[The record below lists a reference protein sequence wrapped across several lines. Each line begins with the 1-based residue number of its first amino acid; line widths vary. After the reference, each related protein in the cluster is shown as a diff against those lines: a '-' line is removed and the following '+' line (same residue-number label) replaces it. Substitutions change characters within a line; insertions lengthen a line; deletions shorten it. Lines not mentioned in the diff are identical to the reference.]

1 MSETRSEN
9 SPEATTSTLRFK
21 ICMIGCYAVGK
32 TSLVEKF
39 VRSIYS
45 DEYHTTI
52 GVKIDKKNVQ
62 VGDQAA
68 TCMIWDIAGEDEF
81 YTVKTSYLRGMSGY
95 FLVVDGTRRETISI
109 AQRIYDRVQPNFPDV
124 PFLVL
129 ANKSDLQYEGQFREN
144 LGDSFADAVTVL
156 NTSAKTGENV
166 ESAFELLVEQM
177 LVNRSKN
184 A

>member
-1 MSETRSEN
+1 MVQPDSASNTDTA
-9 SPEATTSTLRFK
+9 SPVLRFK

-52 GVKIDKKNVQ
+52 GVKIDKKDVQ
-62 VGDQAA
+62 VGDQVS

-81 YTVKTSYLRGMSGY
+81 YTVKASYLRGMSGY
-95 FLVVDGTRRETISI
+95 FLVVDGTREETISV
-109 AQRIYDRVQPNFPDV
+109 AQKIYDRIQPNFPDV
-124 PFLVL
+124 PFVIL
-129 ANKSDLQYEGQFREN
+129 ANKADLQPEGSFREN

-156 NTSAKTGENV
+156 NTSAKTGQNV
-166 ESAFELLVEQM
+166 ESAFEILVEQM
-177 LVNRSKN
+177 LVNRSNN

>member
-1 MSETRSEN
+1 MKESNADTN
-9 SPEATTSTLRFK
+9 LPTALPMLQFK
-21 ICMIGCYAVGK
+21 LCMIGCYAVGK
-32 TSLVEKF
+32 TSLVENF

-52 GVKIDKKNVQ
+52 GVKIDKKIVQ
-62 VGDQAA
+62 LGDQAT

-81 YTVKTSYLRGMSGY
+81 YTVKASYLRGMSGY
-95 FLVVDGTRRETISI
+95 FLVVDGTRLETISV
-109 AQRIYDRVQPNFPDV
+109 AQEIYDRIQPNFPDV

-129 ANKSDLQYEGQFREN
+129 ANKVDLQPDGFFREN
-144 LGDSFADAVTVL
+144 LGESFADAVTVL

-177 LVNRSKN
+177 LVNRSN
-184 A
+184 NV